1 VPETL
6 THSTVVPINHNPPKD
21 YITFNNKANIMF
33 RSIILLCCAIA
44 AVQSFSVAPVASRT
58 STKLHLQQFD
68 DASVVS
74 RRSAMATG
82 LAAAF
87 AVALPV
93 AAFADESADDI
104 VKRIAAKSAV
114 ANEAA
119 RAKALDEEKK
129 KEEGK
134 DAGKLLVPAFLLGG
148 VGLTL
153 PFFLPNLIRLGKKT
167 SSLGEDDGYGNKKR

>member
-1 VPETL
+1 LPPFNPSLSLQLLPEQAPNCIFSSL
-6 THSTVVPINHNPPKD
+6 TMPRL
-21 YITFNNKANIMF
+21 F
-33 RSIILLCCAIA
+33 RE
-44 AVQSFSVAPVASRT
+44 
-58 STKLHLQQFD
+58 D
-68 DASVVS
+68 
-74 RRSAMATG
+74 RSAMATG

-167 SSLGEDDGYGNKKR
+167 ASLGEDDGYGNKKR